1 MTKIIALALLGAII
15 AAAPVATPAFAVDT
29 KISQLCG
36 PDGPEAYKRPGGYC
50 EQIGANSSTSDSGES
65 CGLYCVVDDGDGP
78 EDQ

>member
-1 MTKIIALALLGAII
+1 MYKFITVALLATSL
-15 AAAPVATPAFAVDT
+15 AAFPIATPSFAVDT
-29 KISQLCG
+29 SISAKCG

-50 EQIGANSSTSDSGES
+50 EQIGANSSTSDSGKS